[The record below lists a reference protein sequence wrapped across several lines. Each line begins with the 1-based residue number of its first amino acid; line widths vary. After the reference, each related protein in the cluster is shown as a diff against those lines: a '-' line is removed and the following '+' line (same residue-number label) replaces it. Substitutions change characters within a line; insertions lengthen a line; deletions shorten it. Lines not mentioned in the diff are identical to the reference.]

1 MIIVKEVISVE
12 KTILIADDEHRIRRM
27 LKDYLRGQ
35 NYNILE
41 AKDGQE
47 ALDVFYA
54 NNSRIECVILDIMM
68 PQVDGIE
75 VLKEIRDCSDVPVIM
90 LTAKGEEY
98 DQLTAF
104 KNGADDYVCKPF
116 SLTLLAA
123 RLEAVIKRG
132 NKEHDSI
139 IVAGDI
145 KIDKKRTAVYVKD
158 KELTL
163 TPKEYELI
171 CYFIRNTGA
180 TLSREQILNS
190 VWNYDYCGD
199 LRTVDTHIKQLRAK
213 LGECGGYIKTLY
225 GFGYRFDEE

>member
-1 MIIVKEVISVE
+1 ME
-12 KTILIADDEHRIRRM
+12 KTILIADDEQRIRRM
-27 LKDYLRGQ
+27 VKDYLRGQ
-35 NYNILE
+35 DFNVLE

-47 ALDVFYA
+47 ALEVFYA
-54 NNSRIECVILDIMM
+54 NNSKIECVILDVMM
-68 PQVDGIE
+68 PEVDGIS
-75 VLKEIRDCSDVPVIM
+75 VLEEIRECSDVPVIM

-104 KNGADDYVCKPF
+104 KMGADDYVCKPF

-123 RLEAVIKRG
+123 RIDAVIKRSK
-132 NKEHDSI
+132 KEQEDI
-139 IVAGDI
+139 VVAGEI
-145 KIDKKRTAVYVKD
+145 KIDKKRTAVYVSG

-171 CYFIRNTGA
+171 CYFVRNEGT

-213 LGECGGYIKTLY
+213 LSECGTYIKTLY
-225 GFGYRFDEE
+225 GFGYRFDIK